1 MMVADP
7 GAALSC
13 FSVNHGAGR
22 RMSRTAANRTLDQQ
36 QIDQSFDAADIL
48 TNCRNYPRDEA
59 PRAYKDFN
67 EVLASVKKAG
77 LASEVA
83 RLRARFVIKDGDKA
97 DD

>member
-1 MMVADP
+1 MVAEP
-7 GAALSC
+7 GASLSC

-22 RMSRTAANRTLDQQ
+22 RMSRTAATRTLDQSEV
-36 QIDQSFDAADIL
+36 DRSLAEADIL
-48 TNCRNYPRDEA
+48 SNCRVYPIDEA
-59 PRAYKDFN
+59 PGAYKDFS
-67 EVLASVKKAG
+67 EVLRSVKAAG